1 MRYIVYRSM
10 KMVMKSDENPSR
22 SVTYVSILVSIWI
35 FSLYLVAD
43 GAASKYLEKTISFP
57 FPSWLSFIGMLLLMI
72 IIYFIYYYKRTLQY
86 YEQKFE
92 GHVLNRI
99 FKSDRFFLILL
110 LVISFILG
118 PTLRVLLFGGGMMGR
133 KVEGIL
139 NYVWLN

>member
-1 MRYIVYRSM
+1 M
-10 KMVMKSDENPSR
+10 KMVMKSDKNPGR
-22 SVTYVSILVSIWI
+22 SVTYVLILVSIWI
-35 FSLYLVAD
+35 FSLYLVAE
-43 GAASKYLEKTISFP
+43 GAALKYFKYTISFP
-57 FPSWLSFIGMLLLMI
+57 FPRWLFFIGMLLLST
-72 IIYFIYYYKRTLQY
+72 IIYFIYYYKRTLLY

-133 KVEGIL
+133 KVVGIL
-139 NYVWLN
+139 N